1 MPVHL
6 TLHMSGELNR
16 KGVVMTSETFTNL
29 KAENEIIIAL
39 YNALDESLFN
49 DELVSLETLD
59 ESADFIVIA

>member
-1 MPVHL
+1 
-6 TLHMSGELNR
+6 
-16 KGVVMTSETFTNL
+16 MTSETFTNL